1 MINGPLLAQRAVSV
15 SLTIDCRGTRTA
27 VPDGRR

>member
-1 MINGPLLAQRAVSV
+1 MTIGPLLVQRAVSV
-15 SLTIDCRGTRTA
+15 SLRIDCRGTRAA